1 MSAYYNVGEVKSR
14 PGVYRRIT
22 NIGKST
28 NKSSSHTSAPVEP
41 VTPYLTISGE
51 GVALYSGAAPSLNEE
66 GVLVFGAA
74 PSVTDGILHF

>member
-28 NKSSSHTSAPVEP
+28 NQSSGHTTVPDKP
-41 VTPYLTISGE
+41 VTPYLTVSGD

-66 GVLVFGAA
+66 GVLVFSAV